1 MHTRRQTSDCVTD
14 GFVRSLAPID
24 RPARDPARLAVVP
37 VPMRICL
44 ISVEIF
50 AWGKY
55 GGFGRATRLIGRE
68 LARRGHQ
75 VFAVVPRRR
84 GQRQVEDLDG
94 ITVLGFS
101 PWQPF
106 TAIALLREA
115 DADIYHSCE
124 PSLTSYLALR
134 AMPDRRHM
142 VTFRDPRNARDW
154 LLEFARPSLSH
165 LQVIHN
171 CLFENNPLVR
181 ACIGRMDSVY
191 TIARYLGPKVQAMYG
206 LPEPARFLPTPV
218 AIPSKIEKAERPT
231 VCYVARM
238 DRRKRPELFLEL
250 AAKFPQVRFLV
261 AGRSRNQAW
270 EASLR
275 RRFGHLDNVHMLGFV
290 DQFGSSLHSEIFS
303 KSWILV
309 NTATREALP
318 NSLLEAAVHECA
330 ILSHVDADEFASRFG
345 YHAAAD
351 DFEQGLAWLLEHD
364 RWRELGKAAGTY
376 VREVFELDRA
386 LDLHEAAY
394 RQLLAKDSSTRV
406 MSRQPGFGT

>member
-1 MHTRRQTSDCVTD
+1 M
-14 GFVRSLAPID
+14 
-24 RPARDPARLAVVP
+24 
-37 VPMRICL
+37 MRICL

-68 LARRGHQ
+68 LARRGHE
-75 VFAVVPRRR
+75 VFAVVPRRQ
-84 GQRQVEDLDG
+84 GQGPVENLDG

-101 PWQPF
+101 PWQPL
-106 TAIALLREA
+106 TAINLLRKA

-154 LLEFARPSLSH
+154 LMEFARPSLSH

-218 AIPSKIEKAERPT
+218 PIPSDIEKADQPT

-250 AAKFPQVRFLV
+250 ASKFPQVTFLV
-261 AGRSRNQAW
+261 AGQSRNKAW

-275 RRFGHLDNVHMLGFV
+275 RRFGHLKNVHMFGFV
-290 DQFGSSLHSEIFS
+290 NQFDSSLHSEIFS
-303 KSWILV
+303 KSWVLV

-318 NSLLEAAVHECA
+318 NSLLEAASHECA
-330 ILSHVDADEFASRFG
+330 ILSQVDPDGFASSFG
-345 YHAAAD
+345 YHAAND
-351 DFEQGLAWLLEHD
+351 DFERGLAWLLEHD
-364 RWRELGKAAGTY
+364 RWRERGRAAGAY
-376 VREVFELDRA
+376 VRDVFEMDRA

-394 RQLLAKDSSTRV
+394 RQLLAQGSSTRAMV
-406 MSRQPGFGT
+406 SRQAELGT